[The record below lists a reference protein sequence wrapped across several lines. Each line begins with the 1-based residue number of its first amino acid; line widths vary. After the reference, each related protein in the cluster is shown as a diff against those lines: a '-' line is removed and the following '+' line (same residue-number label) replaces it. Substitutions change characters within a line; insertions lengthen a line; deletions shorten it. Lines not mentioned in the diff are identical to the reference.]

1 MEVFGGDFVLEEAQA
16 VGYAAQGQAFGN
28 VGIQRRTDDKF
39 CRTAA
44 DVDNQHFAPAGGEGV
59 DHAGINQPRLFAPGD
74 DFDGETQ
81 CRFGLGKEI
90 CDVFGDAECIGCH
103 GAHLLGAEAAQA
115 FAEFCQAVQSLFL
128 RGCAEVFLFVQTGG
142 KTDHLFEGIDDF

>member
-1 MEVFGGDFVLEEAQA
+1 M
-16 VGYAAQGQAFGN
+16 
-28 VGIQRRTDDKF
+28 
-39 CRTAA
+39 
-44 DVDNQHFAPAGGEGV
+44 

-142 KTDHLFEGIDDF
+142 KTDHLFEGIDDFQLSVVVFANLEAETVGTQIDGGEDVCGIGGHGGYRWGKNAMLL